1 MGKLF
6 KKVPFGSNILLVFFL
21 SSTVTVT
28 KQFNSNRRRKRT
40 QSCSFAH
47 GPQCFKSKRVSC
59 GHRRRLLLLRWWR
72 CGSGR
77 LWAGLLIPR
86 VWGGQPLGNRLAP
99 AMVGAAGP
107 LFAFMFF
114 GHPDPRKYVFLCIW
128 LYIHIL
134 PSPTPKATS
143 T

>member
-47 GPQCFKSKRVSC
+47 GPQCFKSKRVSFLGRSDTGGGCFSC
-59 GHRRRLLLLRWWR
+59 GGGGAGVA
-72 CGSGR
+72 GSG
-77 LWAGLLIPR
+77 
-86 VWGGQPLGNRLAP
+86 LG
-99 AMVGAAGP
+99 
-107 LFAFMFF
+107 
-114 GHPDPRKYVFLCIW
+114 C
-128 LYIHIL
+128 
-134 PSPTPKATS
+134 
-143 T
+143 